1 MNEQNEDYER
11 QTHVN
16 DTQSLSL
23 HPEILRLTEEN
34 SLLREEV
41 VHLLTEAHDLVH
53 TIKPNLLA
61 LYQTKIGVWELK
73 QFRLQ
78 CQAARLKRKVELIQ
92 ACLNQ
97 GLWPDLEAIEAQLE
111 KEFRAWERKI
121 HMESERL
128 AAAEERLRHLL
139 SPEDDH
145 ELKKLYYGLVKK
157 LHPDL
162 NPNLTEDQR
171 RLWLRVRE
179 AYEAGDLNELR
190 ALALLADRT
199 PLPASSSISLERLT
213 KDQQT
218 LEQQIQR
225 LLKEIEKIE
234 SRPPLTMRSELS
246 DDGWVRNHCET
257 IQKAIEDLERRCAVL
272 IAHIQTL
279 LKENPGEQIFG
290 QN

>member
-1 MNEQNEDYER
+1 M
-11 QTHVN
+11 N

-53 TIKPNLLA
+53 TVKPNLLA

-97 GLWPDLEAIEAQLE
+97 GCWPDLVAIEAQLE
-111 KEFRAWERKI
+111 EEFRAWENKLRL
-121 HMESERL
+121 EAERI
-128 AAAEERLRHLL
+128 AAAEDRLRHLL

-162 NPNLTEDQR
+162 NPELTEDQK
-171 RLWLRVRE
+171 RLWLRVQE
-179 AYEAGDLNELR
+179 AYELSDIDELR
-190 ALALLADRT
+190 ALTVLVNRYA
-199 PLPASSSISLERLT
+199 PVVSPASSLERLT
-213 KDQQT
+213 NEQRT
-218 LEQQIQR
+218 LDQQIQR
-225 LLKEIEKIE
+225 LLKEIEAIE
-234 SRPPLTMRSELS
+234 SRPPLTMRSELV
-246 DDGWVRNHCET
+246 DDDWMRTRCET
-257 IQKAIEDLERRCAVL
+257 IQTTMTELQQRCVGLASHIEN
-272 IAHIQTL
+272 L
-279 LKENPGEQIFG
+279 LKEYPGEQSFG
-290 QN
+290 KN